1 MASEVTVRKLTQGFM
16 VSTPRT
22 MRDGVPVEEAFA
34 ESTRPAMIQRVLR
47 CLGIEPHEAYFEAN
61 KPADPFLNPVY
72 PTREPYAGPLSR
84 DPEQDDDTGEPFPVP
99 GCATGVC
106 GMDD

>member
-34 ESTRPAMIQRVLR
+34 EANRPAMIQRVLK
-47 CLGIEPHEAYFEAN
+47 CLGIEPSEAYFEA
-61 KPADPFLNPVY
+61 AHGRLGGTVITTDP
-72 PTREPYAGPLSR
+72 PTVEPYLAGF
-84 DPEQDDDTGEPFPVP
+84 EPNEDGVIVP
-99 GCATGVC
+99 GCANGLCGV
-106 GMDD
+106 D

>member
-47 CLGIEPHEAYFEAN
+47 CLGIEPHEAYFECAN
-61 KPADPFLNPVY
+61 QKPAPRIGLDDPL
-72 PTREPYAGPLSR
+72 
-84 DPEQDDDTGEPFPVP
+84 QDDDEGEPFPIP
-99 GCATGVC
+99 SCATGAC

>member
-47 CLGIEPHEAYFEAN
+47 CLGIEPHEAYLPTVEGDEIPGYRCAN
-61 KPADPFLNPVY
+61 GAC
-72 PTREPYAGPLSR
+72 GI
-84 DPEQDDDTGEPFPVP
+84 DD
-99 GCATGVC
+99 
-106 GMDD
+106 